1 METKITSPA
10 VKGIII
16 SLVLIVLGLVIYF
29 IGQSQNKAIQ
39 WIQGILYAIGIIW
52 AAISFSKQSNGNV
65 TFGNVFAHSFKTSAA
80 VTAILLVYTFVF
92 LKFIA
97 PTFIDQVIETS
108 RQQMETQG
116 KLTAEQID
124 QAIAITRKYFMVLAI
139 GGGLVSNLILGLIF
153 SLIGAAVAK
162 KNPNYQPLEQ

>member
-1 METKITSPA
+1 METKPTSPA

-29 IGQSQNKAIQ
+29 AGQSQNKSIQ
-39 WIQGILYAIGIIW
+39 WIQSLLYGIGIIW
-52 AAISFSKQSNGNV
+52 SAILFSKQSNGNV
-65 TFGNVFAHSFKTSAA
+65 TFGNIFAHSFKVSAA
-80 VTAILLVYTFVF
+80 VTAIILVYTFVF

-97 PTFIDQVIETS
+97 PTFVDQTIEVS
-108 RQQMETQG
+108 RQQMESQG

-124 QAIAITRKYFMVLAI
+124 QAIAMTRKYFMVFAI
-139 GGGLVSNLILGLIF
+139 GGGLVANLILGLIF